1 MNSRRLLP
9 KTLVGCGAVGTLL
22 YGYAALKYGVWDL
35 FGILLFAVLPATY
48 GFMLDKRDRKRA
60 SAHME
65 KEILKL
71 AASRKNLLTAAD
83 VALSTSLNMEQSSE
97 VLEDLRRKGYLRL
110 KVADN
115 GAFVYEFQSFLSMEE
130 KLSAERV

>member
-1 MNSRRLLP
+1 MNSRRLLA
-9 KTLVGCGAVGTLL
+9 KTLVGSGAVGALL

-35 FGILLFAVLPATY
+35 LGILLFSVLPATY
-48 GFMLDKRDRKRA
+48 GFMLNKRDRKRA

-71 AASRKNLLTAAD
+71 AANRKNLLTTAD
-83 VALSTSLNMEQSSE
+83 VALCTSLNMEQSSE